1 MQTPHSRVTLEIN
14 LQAIR
19 RNFRRI
25 REQVAPLKVM
35 AVLKAN
41 AYGLGASTIAPALKE
56 EGVDAFGVAEPKEAM
71 AIADLGVPT
80 LVLGGL
86 LPDEIPSLIQQN
98 AWIPLQTESTALQVS
113 EIAGRLGKIARCHVL
128 VDTGMGRL
136 GLEAE
141 KAVETISRIQ
151 QLPHIRLEGIYSHF
165 PTAYTDREFSDS
177 QISRLLDLVNHLQSE
192 HNITFQHIHISNSD
206 GLHNVPAATRPPFT
220 MVRTGINL
228 YGCFD
233 LEGRQELQLEEVI
246 KIKSRLVTIR
256 ELPAGATIGYGRTC
270 VLETPTPVGTVS
282 IGYADG
288 LPLYFS
294 EKGYLKIRGVD
305 CPILGRTSMDYTTV
319 DLSGVP
325 EAQIG
330 DEVICL
336 GDGITTADW
345 ARAKGTI
352 PYEVICSIG
361 NRVERVVVD
370 E

>member
-1 MQTPHSRVTLEIN
+1 MQTPTSRVTLEID
-14 LQAIR
+14 LQAVR

-25 REQVAPLKVM
+25 REKVAPLKVM

-41 AYGLGASTIAPALKE
+41 AYGLGASTIAAALKD
-56 EGVDAFGVAEPKEAM
+56 EGIDAFGVAEPKEAM

-86 LPDEIPSLIQQN
+86 LPDEIQGLIQQN
-98 AWIPLQTESTALQVS
+98 AWIPIQTESTARLVS
-113 EIAGRLGKIARCHVL
+113 ETAGKLGKTAHCHL
-128 VDTGMGRL
+128 LIDTGMGRL
-136 GLEAE
+136 GLERSQ
-141 KAVETISRIQ
+141 AVETITRIHN
-151 QLPHIRLEGIYSHF
+151 LPHLAIKGIYSHF
-165 PTAYTDREFSDS
+165 PTAYTDRPFSES
-177 QISRLLDLVNHLQSE
+177 QIALILGIVDRLKSE
-192 HNITFQHIHISNSD
+192 QGITFEHIHISNSD

-233 LEGRQELQLEEVI
+233 LEGRRELKLEEVI
-246 KIKSRLVTIR
+246 RIKSRLVSIR
-256 ELPAGATIGYGRTC
+256 ELPAGATVGYGRTC
-270 VLETPTPVGTVS
+270 MLPKPTPVGTVS

-294 EKGYLKIRGVD
+294 NKGHLKIRGID
-305 CPILGRTSMDYTTV
+305 CPIIGRTSMDYTTV
-319 DLSGVP
+319 DLSAVP
-325 EAQIG
+325 NATVG
-330 DEVICL
+330 DEVVCL

-361 NRVERVVVD
+361 NRVERVVV
-370 E
+370 